1 MSQKPS
7 RALLASALLQSGI
20 GFAFPDPARITNISE
35 KLEVVEYQDAVLVCE
50 VEGHPNPRVTWTA
63 PNGTELVNGTGNTN
77 LTLHNVTRGDSGTY
91 VCKATN
97 ELASDSKGAPLDVQ
111 CEFLLL

>member
-1 MSQKPS
+1 M
-7 RALLASALLQSGI
+7 
-20 GFAFPDPARITNISE
+20 TNIS
-35 KLEVVEYQDAVLVCE
+35 KKVEVVEHQDAVLMCE
-50 VEGHPNPRVTWTA
+50 VEGNPTPQVTWTA
-63 PNGTELVNGTGNTN
+63 LNGTELQNGTGDTN
-77 LTLHNVTRGDSGTY
+77 LTLHNVTRGDSDSTY